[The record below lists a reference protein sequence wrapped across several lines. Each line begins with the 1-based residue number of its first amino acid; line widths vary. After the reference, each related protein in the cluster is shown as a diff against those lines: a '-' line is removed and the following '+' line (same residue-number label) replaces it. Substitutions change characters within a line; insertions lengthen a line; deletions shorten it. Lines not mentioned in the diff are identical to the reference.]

1 MKNRYQGRKVRE
13 SLEIDMVVVRYGQE
27 KVLNKDNGNSV
38 KTIAWKPRKNEN
50 TPVKFEVILY

>member
-27 KVLNKDNGNSV
+27 KVLNKDKGNSV
-38 KTIAWKPRKNEN
+38 KAIAWKLRKNEN
-50 TPVKFEVILY
+50 TPLKFEVILY